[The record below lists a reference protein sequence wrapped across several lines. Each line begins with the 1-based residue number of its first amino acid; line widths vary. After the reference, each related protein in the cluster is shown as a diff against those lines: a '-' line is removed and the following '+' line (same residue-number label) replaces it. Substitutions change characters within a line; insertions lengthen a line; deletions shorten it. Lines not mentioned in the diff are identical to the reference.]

1 MTKIKKSPL
10 KHEPFED
17 GHPSIM
23 LVDYEQQHS
32 DFHAGVSENK
42 EEEKQEK
49 QETNQSPLEGPVVF
63 TPIVPTDVKEEF
75 SQLSI
80 ELNKQKEA
88 RELEEENIKQE
99 KREKN
104 TENLNNSFGSGN
116 VSSIAEELNINPGDM
131 DLYKSE
137 NTNIFRVVDNSGQEF
152 TQPKFVELNE
162 DGTTTLLNEAQ
173 VQDQDPN
180 FFEGLNVIEEE
191 NYYLPLNNME
201 AEIADDFAQA
211 EQDVGTMSINTG
223 INEEYFVDKYKD
235 ILKKYNVDIETAGPG
250 SDKIRLINS
259 KGEEEVVSLNMKVFD
274 SAPGVFG
281 TTIRDNNAKK
291 IHNQIK
297 NWVEEN
303 GAQYEQLD
311 YVSSILAKNKK
322 IADEI
327 IEANAA
333 TEFAMLQSFRA
344 VEETISQ
351 AQSDL
356 KKYNKEKKENPELDD
371 FAVYSNQAGK
381 YYERISKT
389 YESLEQLKS
398 IAKGEKDGLLSTGDI
413 TAEDIE
419 NRSSI
424 LATSGDE
431 DGGFFL
437 KEGSVA
443 EYEDIFEVLERD
455 YQDRYAGNFVSLIED
470 LFKGNYKQMGN
481 ELEVFEEGRIRLGD
495 MDKAVIYE
503 MLEKNPKL
511 KKQLLESS
519 LKSSKEQ
526 LVSNEEK
533 NSFLLEVKNRVLEQK
548 RKLLQPE
555 KDRLKIQTQDLENKS
570 IEFENETEDLQNVSN
585 KIETELNTYSNAMK
599 SLESTINMIDE
610 VYLPEIT
617 KEMKELEKS
626 AKTNPEDKKKY
637 LELYERGKTLLNNRK
652 KHLDNFEINRKK
664 YNEVVESTD
673 FNKLSKQID
682 LINIKQQDLQSKGQL
697 YQADVEKLQKRETR
711 IFNEAGYTVLDGI
724 LSPQKDVY
732 TSEKLYNQWMNQYKD
747 YPTLDAISTFSQG
760 AVDIARDLYIG
771 FPSIIAEYGL
781 YSVENALYGK
791 DDLDNFR
798 ASDIF
803 GRAVD
808 QLLEFDIFPV
818 AERTES
824 MWDGGLTYKN
834 ATKSVAELLPF
845 TAGIIATARKS
856 IVKGPAALDDLVIM
870 GKNFGKKG
878 NNQKLATQLAITKYT
893 HKTLL
898 HDQIKMGEELG
909 LDKEQA
915 FLFGNTSAFA
925 TALSQLVMPDQNFLT
940 SNAGK
945 TFLSNLSKNL
955 IGKTTLEAG
964 GQVAYNSVKN
974 YLKEFSEELIDLGF
988 QDLAKFSFIANH
1000 NSEFMNA
1007 KNIGDLAMGTLFLAG
1022 TLQTRGNIKT
1032 VKAVKD
1038 IVYSDF
1044 QNNGEQVIQTLGE
1057 MINDVEMKIQK
1068 TKDSKGIETN
1078 IKNKRLSK
1086 LEEQLEELK
1095 KSEVYARAVL
1105 NAKKSAPF
1113 YASTEHIDLI
1123 VQKNELIQSRKNSTG
1138 TELDEVNKKIK
1149 QINKKLE
1156 TTATYEK
1163 YLNDQKKDRQRLNQK
1178 LKESGENVEV
1188 YESYS
1193 NEEVAEIIEIN
1204 LLQESENIQAAIDQI
1219 QKDENG
1225 DALNKKDA
1233 GDLAKFKNRKKQ
1245 IDNSITKLK
1254 STEEQVENDRRAAII
1269 KDRINKI
1276 DKSGKLSRRINIEDA
1291 INLNQIQFELGYKDE
1306 SEFKTTEIQLNNL
1319 LSKVNEEI
1327 SKDKSIK
1334 ESSELRNLQNQYE
1347 KLREIV
1353 QSDQAFQGYRNN
1365 AFITEDVSGKKT
1377 IVINKKQS
1385 LQSGF
1390 INSGQHE
1397 FLHYVL
1403 KNTLKGN
1410 PALQKAFAE
1419 AMMQFANDNPGKVK
1433 GGGEFNARISGYGV
1447 NENVY
1452 EEYLTVMSEALV
1464 RKDVKYSN
1472 SFLDKMRDT
1481 IRRFKQRKGLRT
1493 ITFRDVKDDGGE
1505 SVMNFLRDFNSYFK
1519 SNKKNEAFDKMIR
1532 EGAEGDLTKVVEK
1545 ENQEIQERAYGPG
1558 FSKGLK
1564 NTFASFPDIKG
1575 DFDNLTQNE
1584 DGSKKF
1590 TSKEEFRQSPEYW
1603 DGYTQILDNKGLGAL
1618 IRQGVSDATG
1628 INTLQQI
1635 EEFEEKVRQ
1644 KLLQRYEANFDPS
1657 LANGSLFGFFVG
1669 GSGNFTQSR
1678 LYRAKGDVM
1687 VEYTRQVET
1696 TNLES
1701 KQTAADK
1708 SLEIFQDED
1717 FDTGKVKGPIGI
1729 KLYERLGPEAEAI
1742 NEKVKEVAATM
1753 KLDDLNFKTLK
1764 DLTPDLT
1771 QKLFGI
1777 KPKVGNLTKSDI
1789 KNAQM
1794 FINKH
1799 ASTLLSMLPEG
1810 STASGTSTGVQKVLL
1825 DAFYTKSDRAKMA
1838 KTGTKAGLA
1847 VQIKNE
1853 NITPSEFLEVFGITE
1868 RGKPNLYK
1876 KDTNTSS
1883 RIKALVAQT
1892 GRMMTNQGVREYLNE
1907 QGNVKLSARLADGK
1921 SRIMFSK
1928 PPQSIDQLSDQEFEQ
1943 RQKEDF
1949 DDIVKRNGQEPVP
1962 NTVEGKTRA
1971 FNWLLNGLS
1980 KSKKRALAQRLS
1992 KAFILAGGTFDGT
2005 SDRIVERKKILEE
2018 VVGKDTAQEI
2028 EGDIF
2033 DESGN
2038 VIRVGRGPLLF
2049 ATNTDYKAEF
2059 PKNYKFGP
2067 DSENQSEL
2075 VVRRTP
2081 NKDNIVDL
2089 PKLNKRSKGLLE
2101 VLNVLNEMIQED
2113 KANIPYVAFILSG
2126 TSTNQSHFI
2135 RKGSL
2140 VSFLSTDLDGKIIPK
2155 SAKLT
2160 MEEHTQ
2166 AASDF
2171 AKFMLN
2177 IMIDGKFKTLSK
2189 NALNSYIQGA
2199 LLSEFDDRLQ
2209 NVSAGFN
2216 YKENAGKYS
2225 RMILIDGAPV
2235 WIRYFNPDVNGNNG
2249 GINPNVMPLRNNEG
2263 KLVTLAENYGVGI
2276 DKSLWDHQNIVSKQQ
2291 ELLFDLFVGNKTQ
2304 ADVSKIM
2311 SDYVEVYKDVAS
2323 PKEIQSSRNYS
2334 KAVNNTRAINSNT
2347 PSRGMSAFDFD
2358 ETLIDKGENTII
2370 ATKGDV
2376 TVEISSAEWPIK
2388 GPQLA
2393 ADGYNFDFTDF
2404 INVRGGVEGPL
2415 MQKFRNRIK
2424 KYGIENNY
2432 ILTARPPESAPA
2444 IKAWLESQGINMPI
2458 ENITGLGNSTGEA
2471 KAMWMAGKYA
2481 EGYNDM
2487 YFVDDAL
2494 PNVDAVKDMMEQLDI
2509 KGSSVQAKIQFSK
2522 GFDKQFNDIIE
2533 QVTGVDSQKRFSSA
2547 QAELRGRKTK
2557 YKSIIPASA
2566 QDFSG
2571 LIYNFLGKGRQG
2583 EKHFEFFKKALIDTF
2598 ARGINEL
2605 NSSRQAAANDYK
2617 NLLKKY
2623 PKVKRKL
2630 NDIIEGSN
2638 FTVDQAVRVYLW
2650 NQNGFEVP
2658 GLSQRDLN
2666 NLTAFVDNDSDLKG
2680 FADAVGIISK
2690 RDQGYAAPGEYWL
2703 TENIKSDLMSD
2714 GAIGEVRSEFLQ
2726 EFLQNKNTIFSPENL
2741 NKIQAIYGSKFREA
2755 LEDILYRME
2764 TGRNRPTGRSRLMN
2778 EYMNWVNGSIG
2789 AIMFFNVRSA
2799 VLQTISSVNYIN
2811 WTDNNPLRAAA
2822 AFANQKQYWKDF
2834 VFLFNSDFLKQR
2846 RTGNRR
2852 GINEAELSAAVTGKG
2867 AYEQGKA
2874 AIRYLLKI
2882 GFLPTQ
2888 IADSF
2893 AIASGGATFYRNRIK
2908 SLMKDGM
2915 SRSEAEAKA
2924 FLDFQENTEASQQSA
2939 RPDMISQQQADPLGR
2954 LILSF
2959 QNTPMQYARI
2969 MNKAARDLVN
2979 GRGDYKTHVSK
2990 IIYYGA
2996 IQGIIFGA
3004 LQSALFATFGDE
3016 DDEESDKKKERILNQ
3031 MIDSILSG
3039 IGYGGKA
3046 ISTVKNTMLEYLRQ
3060 EEKTYNKD
3068 HGNTIIQAL
3077 SFAPPIGSKVR
3088 KIYSAIKTK
3097 QYNEEVFKRRG
3108 LTIDNPVWSAI
3119 GNIIEGTTNI
3129 PLGRLARKLVNIENA
3144 LDSQNETWQRIAL
3157 ALGWSTWDLGI
3168 TDPDIAQVKEDI
3180 KEEKAILRKQ
3190 ESERKKKEKEVQEQI
3205 EKEAKEKENI
3215 ELQKKEKEEGKK
3227 VLCAAINKSGKRC
3240 GKEVLPGQT
3249 YCTIHEKVEQ
3259 NETGE
3264 KKQCTKIKS
3273 NGERCK
3279 MKTSN
3284 KSGLC
3289 YYHD

>member
-1 MTKIKKSPL
+1 MSKTKSPL
-10 KHEPFED
+10 KHEEGNALAHAPYIKESDWHKKNDKKED
-17 GHPSIM
+17 VS
-23 LVDYEQQHS
+23 VDTDQET
-32 DFHAGVSENK
+32 K
-42 EEEKQEK
+42 EEV
-49 QETNQSPLEGPVVF
+49 SPSEGPVVS
-63 TPIVPTDVKEEF
+63 TPIVPDNIKEDL
-75 SQLSI
+75 SQLSK
-80 ELNKQKEA
+80 ELNKK
-88 RELEEENIKQE
+88 RELERLEEEQ
-99 KREKN
+99 KREEGRNIN
-104 TENLNNSFGSGN
+104 TENLNNSFGSDN
-116 VSSIAEELNINPGDM
+116 VSSIAEELNINSGDM
-131 DLYKSE
+131 DMYKSE
-137 NTNIFRVVDNSGQEF
+137 NANIYRVNDKSGEEF
-152 TQPKFVELNE
+152 SQPKFVQVND
-162 DGTTTLLNEAQ
+162 DGSTTLLNEAQ

-191 NYYLPLNNME
+191 NYYSDLNNME
-201 AEIADDFAQA
+201 EDIAGDFEQA

-223 INEEYFVDKYKD
+223 INEEYFVGKYED
-235 ILKKYNVDIETAGPG
+235 VLKKYNIAIETAGPG
-250 SDKIRLINS
+250 SDKIKLINA
-259 KGEEEVVSLNMKVFD
+259 KGEEQVVSLNMKVFD

-291 IHNQIK
+291 IHTQIK
-297 NWVEEN
+297 NFVEEN
-303 GAQYEQLD
+303 GTQYEQLD
-311 YVSSILAKNKK
+311 YTSSVLVKNKK

-327 IEANAA
+327 VDANASSDFA
-333 TEFAMLQSFRA
+333 MNQSYQSVNDEIEKANKSLERYDFLKESSPEFDTEFYLNDQ
-344 VEETISQ
+344 
-351 AQSDL
+351 
-356 KKYNKEKKENPELDD
+356 
-371 FAVYSNQAGK
+371 G
-381 YYERISKT
+381 
-389 YESLEQLKS
+389 YESLEQLQS
-398 IAKGEKDGLLSTGDI
+398 IAKGEKEGLLSTGDI
-413 TAEDIE
+413 TTEDIE
-419 NRSSI
+419 NFNNVTPEDKTKFEEYDKIFRI
-424 LATSGDE
+424 LE
-431 DGGFFL
+431 Q
-437 KEGSVA
+437 
-443 EYEDIFEVLERD
+443 D
-455 YQDRYAGNFVSLIED
+455 YQDNFGVIVSNIKETQKTGGYSKFFGEIEISD
-470 LFKGNYKQMGN
+470 
-481 ELEVFEEGRIRLGD
+481 EE
-495 MDKAVIYE
+495 KAVIIE

-511 KKQLLESS
+511 KKDILASPDQTF
-519 LKSSKEQ
+519 KA
-526 LVSNEEK
+526 VDNEDK
-533 NSFLLEVKNRVLEQK
+533 NKFLQEVKNRVLELEQK
-548 RKLLQPE
+548 KLKVKE
-555 KDRLKIQTQDLENKS
+555 TELKIQTQDIENKS
-570 IEFENETEDLQNVSN
+570 IEFENDVQEVNEIAGN
-585 KIETELNTYSNAMK
+585 IENDLNTRRVTME
-599 SLESTINMIDE
+599 SLEQTIEMIDD

-626 AKTNPEDKKKY
+626 AQTNPEDKKKY
-637 LELYERGKTLLNNRK
+637 LELYERGKVLLKNRQNNLEKWQQNRK
-652 KHLDNFEINRKK
+652 E
-664 YNEVVESTD
+664 YNEIVESDD
-673 FNKLSKQID
+673 FKNIAKRVDVINNAQLELLSEGEQLSKGYED
-682 LINIKQQDLQSKGQL
+682 INKKKIK
-697 YQADVEKLQKRETR
+697 
-711 IFNEAGYTVLDGI
+711 IFNEAGYTVLNGI

-732 TSEKLYNQWMNQYKD
+732 TSEKLYNEWMNQNKD
-747 YPTLDAISTFSQG
+747 NPTLDAVNTLVQG
-760 AVDIARDLYIG
+760 GADIFKDVLIG
-771 FPSIIAEYGL
+771 FPAEIAKYSL

-791 DDLDNFR
+791 KGNLDDDR
-798 ASDIF
+798 VSDVF

-808 QLLEFDIFPV
+808 QLLEVDYLPV
-818 AERTES
+818 AERTEG

-834 ATKSVAELLPF
+834 AVKSLAELAPF
-845 TAGIIATARKS
+845 TIGIIQTARKS
-856 IVKGPAALDDLVIM
+856 VVKGPQSLDDLVIM
-870 GKNFGKKG
+870 GKNFGKKRS
-878 NNQKLATQLAITKYT
+878 NQKLATQLAITKYT
-893 HKTLL
+893 HKALL

-909 LDKEQA
+909 LDTDQA
-915 FLFGNTSAFA
+915 FLFGNASAFA
-925 TALSQLVMPDQNFLT
+925 TAVSQLVMPDQNFLT

-945 TFLSNLSKNL
+945 TFLSNLSNNL
-955 IGKTTLEAG
+955 VGKTTLEAG
-964 GQVAYNSVKN
+964 GQVVYSSVKN
-974 YLKEFSEELIDLGF
+974 YFKEFSEELIDAGF
-988 QDLAKFSFIANH
+988 QDLAKFSFVANH

-1007 KNIGDLAMGTLFLAG
+1007 KNIGDLAMGTLFLSG
-1022 TLQTRGNIKT
+1022 TLQTAGNIKT
-1032 VKAVKD
+1032 IKAVKD

-1057 MINDVEMKIQK
+1057 MIDDVEMKIQK

-1105 NAKKSAPF
+1105 NAKKSAPL

-1156 TTATYEK
+1156 ATATYEK

-1193 NEEVAEIIEIN
+1193 NEEVAEIIETN
-1204 LLQESENIQAAIDQI
+1204 LLEESENIQAAIDQI

-1225 DALNKKDA
+1225 DALNKEDSES
-1233 GDLAKFKNRKKQ
+1233 LANFKNRKKQ

-1254 STEEQVENDRRAAII
+1254 STEEQVENNRRAAII

-1276 DKSGKLSRRINIEDA
+1276 DKSGKLSRRINIENA
-1291 INLNQIQFELGYKDE
+1291 INKNQIQFELGLKDE
-1306 SEFKTTEIQLNNL
+1306 SEFKTTEIQLNNI
-1319 LSKVNEEI
+1319 LSKINEEI
-1327 SKDKSIK
+1327 SSDNNIK
-1334 ESSELRNLQNQYE
+1334 ESSELKSLLEQYE
-1347 KLREIV
+1347 DLRETV
-1353 QSDQAFQGYRNN
+1353 QSDIAFSGYNNN

-1397 FLHYVL
+1397 FLHYAL
-1403 KNTLKGN
+1403 KNTLKN
-1410 PALQKAFAE
+1410 DPVLQKKFAE

-1447 NENVY
+1447 NEGVY
-1452 EEYLTVMSEALV
+1452 EEYLTLMSEALV

-1472 SFLDKMRDT
+1472 SFLGKMRDT
-1481 IRRFKQRKGLRT
+1481 IRRFKQRNGMQT
-1493 ITFRDVKDDGGE
+1493 ITFKDVKDDGGE

-1519 SNKKNEAFDKMIR
+1519 SNKKNQAFDKMIR
-1532 EGAEGDLTKVVEK
+1532 EGAEGDLTKSVEK

-1564 NTFASFPDIKG
+1564 NTFSSFPDIKS

-1603 DGYTQILDNKGLGAL
+1603 DGYAQILDNKGLGAL

-1628 INTLQQI
+1628 ITTLPQI

-1657 LANGSLFGFFVG
+1657 LANGSLFGFFIG

-1687 VEYTRQVET
+1687 VDYTRQVET

-1717 FDTGKVKGPIGI
+1717 FDTGRVKGPIGI
-1729 KLYERLGPEAEAI
+1729 KLYERLGPEAEAM

-1777 KPKVGNLTKSDI
+1777 KPKVGNLTKSDV

-1825 DAFYTKSDRAKMA
+1825 DAFYTKSDRAAMA
-1838 KTGTKAGLA
+1838 KTGSKAGLA

-1853 NITPSEFLEVFGITE
+1853 NITPAQFLEVFGVTE

-1876 KDTNTSS
+1876 KDSNTSS

-1907 QGNVKLSARLADGK
+1907 QGDVKLSARLADGK

-1928 PPQSIDQLSDQEFEQ
+1928 TPQTIDQLSDQEFEQ
-1943 RQKEDF
+1943 RQEESF

-1962 NTVEGKTRA
+1962 NTVEGKIRA

-1980 KSKKRALAQRLS
+1980 KSEKKALAQRLS

-2005 SDRIVERKKILEE
+2005 SDPIVKRLKILEE
-2018 VVGKDTAQEI
+2018 VVGKDVAQEI

-2140 VSFLSTDLDGKIIPK
+2140 GSFLSTDLDGKIIPK

-2166 AASDF
+2166 AASNL

-2177 IMIDGKFKTLSK
+2177 IMIDGKFETLSK
-2189 NALNSYIQGA
+2189 NALDNYIQGA
-2199 LLSEFDDRLQ
+2199 LLSEFDNRLQ

-2216 YKENAGKYS
+2216 YKENAGRYS
-2225 RMILIDGAPV
+2225 KMILIDGAPV

-2249 GINPNVMPLRNNEG
+2249 GINPNVILLRNSEG

-2323 PKEIQSSRNYS
+2323 PKEIQSATNHS
-2334 KAVNNTRAINSNT
+2334 KAVNNARAINSNT

-2376 TVEISSAEWPIK
+2376 TVEISSSEWPLK

-2432 ILTARPPESAPA
+2432 ILTARPAESAPA
-2444 IKAWLESQGINMPI
+2444 IKAWLESQGIDMPI

-2509 KGSSVQAKIQFSK
+2509 KGSSVQAKINFSK
-2522 GFDKQFNDIIE
+2522 GLDKQFNDIIE
-2533 QVTGVDSQKRFSSA
+2533 QTTGMESQKRFSET

-2571 LIYNFLGKGRQG
+2571 LIYNFLGKGKQG

-2623 PKVKRKL
+2623 PEVKRKL
-2630 NDIIEGSN
+2630 NDIIDGSN

-2680 FADAVGIISK
+2680 FADAIGIISK

-2726 EFLQNKNTIFSPENL
+2726 EFLQNKDIIFSPENL

-2811 WTDNNPLRAAA
+2811 WTDNNPLKAAA

-2834 VFLFNSDFLKQR
+2834 AFLFNSDFLKQR

-2867 AYEQGKA
+2867 AYEQSKA

-3031 MIDSILSG
+3031 MIDSVLSG

-3046 ISTVKNTMLEYLRQ
+3046 ISTIKNTMLEYLKQ

-3077 SFAPPIGSKVR
+3077 SFAPPIGSKIR

-3097 QYNEEVFKRRG
+3097 QYNEEVFKKRG

-3157 ALGWSTWDLGI
+3157 VLGWSTWDLGI

-3180 KEEKAILRKQ
+3180 KEEKAILREQ
-3190 ESERKKKEKEVQEQI
+3190 EKERKKKERQVEEQI
-3205 EKEAKEKENI
+3205 EKESKEKENI
-3215 ELQKKEKEEGKK
+3215 ELQKQEKKEGKK
-3227 VLCAAINKSGKRC
+3227 VLCASINKSGRRC
-3240 GKEVLPGQT
+3240 GKEVLPGST

-3273 NGERCK
+3273 NGDRCK

>member
-42 EEEKQEK
+42 EEEKQEE
-49 QETNQSPLEGPVVF
+49 QETIKSPLEGPVVF
-63 TPIVPTDVKEEF
+63 TPMVPADVKEEF

-99 KREKN
+99 KRDKN
-104 TENLNNSFGSGN
+104 TEDLNTTYGVDNIN
-116 VSSIAEELNINPGDM
+116 SIAEELNINPGDM

-137 NTNIFRVVDNSGQEF
+137 NTNIFRVKDNSGQEF

-191 NYYLPLNNME
+191 NYYSPLNDME
-201 AEIADDFAQA
+201 ADIADDFAQA
-211 EQDVGTMSINTG
+211 DEAVGFEGRLTNG
-223 INEEYFVDKYKD
+223 INEEYFVDKYED
-235 ILKKYNVDIETAGPG
+235 ILKKYNVAIETAGPG
-250 SDKIRLINS
+250 SDKIKLINS

-303 GAQYEQLD
+303 GTQYEQLD
-311 YVSSILAKNKK
+311 YASSILATNKK
-322 IADEI
+322 RADEI
-327 IEANAA
+327 VEANASSIS
-333 TEFAMLQSFRA
+333 AMNQSYQAVNDEIERA
-344 VEETISQ
+344 KGSLE
-351 AQSDL
+351 
-356 KKYNKEKKENPELDD
+356 KYNNFKEAGLLESEGNRVENDALIVSFLND
-371 FAVYSNQAGK
+371 QG
-381 YYERISKT
+381 
-389 YESLEQLKS
+389 YESLEQLQS
-398 IAKGEKDGLLSTGDI
+398 IAKGEKDGLLSIGNI

-419 NRSSI
+419 NFKNVTPENKIKFKEYDRIFRI
-424 LATSGDE
+424 LE
-431 DGGFFL
+431 Q
-437 KEGSVA
+437 
-443 EYEDIFEVLERD
+443 D
-455 YQDRYAGNFVSLIED
+455 YQDNFGTLVDNIKETKNYYGGEYKKFFSEIELSD
-470 LFKGNYKQMGN
+470 
-481 ELEVFEEGRIRLGD
+481 EE
-495 MDKAVIYE
+495 KAVIIE
-503 MLEKNPKL
+503 KLEKNPKL
-511 KKQLLESS
+511 KKDILATEG
-519 LKSSKEQ
+519 KEQ
-526 LVSNEEK
+526 DAFSFKLIAPIDISGKNE
-533 NSFLLEVKNRVLEQK
+533 FLQEVKNTVLKREQE
-548 RKLLQPE
+548 KLKVKE
-555 KDRLKIQTQDLENKS
+555 TELKIKTQDIENKS
-570 IEFENETEDLQNVSN
+570 IEFENNVQEVNEAASS
-585 KIETELNTYSNAMK
+585 IENELSKRKTTMN
-599 SLESTINMIDE
+599 SLEQTIKMIDD

-626 AKTNPEDKKKY
+626 ARINSEDRKKY
-637 LELYERGKTLLNNRK
+637 LELYERGKVLLKNRQNHLEKWQENRK
-652 KHLDNFEINRKK
+652 E
-664 YNEVVESTD
+664 YNEIVESED
-673 FNKLSKQID
+673 FKNIAKQID
-682 LINIKQQDLQSKGQL
+682 VINTTQL
-697 YQADVEKLQKRETR
+697 ELLSEGEKLSEEYEDINNTKTK
-711 IFNEAGYTVLDGI
+711 IFNEAGYTVLNGI

-732 TSEKLYNQWMNQYKD
+732 NSEKLYNEWLNQNKD
-747 YPTLDAISTFSQG
+747 NPTMDAVNTLVQG
-760 AVDIARDLYIG
+760 GIDIAKGVYIG
-771 FPSIIAEYGL
+771 FPGEIIEYGMYKL
-781 YSVENALYGK
+781 ENAFQAMGV
-791 DDLDNFR
+791 LDNLDEKRF
-798 ASDIF
+798 SEYF
-803 GRAVD
+803 GRTVD
-808 QLLEFDIFPV
+808 MLMETDFLPV
-818 AERTES
+818 AERTEG
-824 MWDGGLTYKN
+824 MWDGGFTYKN
-834 ATKSVAELLPF
+834 TTKSIAELLPF

-856 IVKGPAALDDLVIM
+856 IVKGPKALDDLVIM
-870 GKNFGKKG
+870 GQNFGRVK
-878 NNQKLATQLAITKYT
+878 NNQKLVTQIAITKYT
-893 HKTLL
+893 HRALL

-909 LDKEQA
+909 LNKDQA

-925 TALSQLVMPDQNFLT
+925 TALSQLIMPDQKFLT

-955 IGKTTLEAG
+955 IGKTTLEAS
-964 GQVAYNSVKN
+964 GQVVYNSVKN
-974 YLKEFSEELIDLGF
+974 YFKEFSEELIDAGF
-988 QDLAKFSFIANH
+988 QDLAKFTFVANH

-1022 TLQTRGNIKT
+1022 TLQTAGNVKT
-1032 VKAVKD
+1032 IKAVKD

-1044 QNNGEQVIQTLGE
+1044 QNSGEQVIQTLGE

-1105 NAKKSAPF
+1105 NAKRSAPS
-1113 YASTEHIDLI
+1113 YATTEHIDLI

-1156 TTATYEK
+1156 ATATYEK

-1204 LLQESENIQAAIDQI
+1204 LLEESENIQAAIDQI

-1225 DALNKKDA
+1225 DALNKEDA
-1233 GDLAKFKNRKKQ
+1233 ANLAKFKNRKKQ

-1254 STEEQVENDRRAAII
+1254 STEEQVENSRRAAII

-1276 DKSGKLSRRINIEDA
+1276 DKSGKLSRRINIENA
-1291 INLNQIQFELGYKDE
+1291 INRNQIQFEFGLKDE

-1327 SKDKSIK
+1327 SKDNSIK
-1334 ESSELRNLQNQYE
+1334 ESSELKNLLEQYE
-1347 KLREIV
+1347 DLRETV

-1403 KNTLKGN
+1403 KNTLKSD
-1410 PALQKAFAE
+1410 PVLQKKFAE

-1447 NENVY
+1447 NEGVY
-1452 EEYLTVMSEALV
+1452 EEYLTLMSEALV

-1472 SFLDKMRDT
+1472 SFLGKMRDT
-1481 IRRFKQRKGLRT
+1481 IRRFKQRRGMQT

-1545 ENQEIQERAYGPG
+1545 ENQETQERAYGPG

-1564 NTFASFPDIKG
+1564 NTFASFPDIKS

-1799 ASTLLSMLPEG
+1799 ANTLLSMLPEG

-1928 PPQSIDQLSDQEFEQ
+1928 PLQPIDQLSDQEFEQ

-1949 DDIVKRNGQEPVP
+1949 DDIVKRSGQEPVP

-1980 KSKKRALAQRLS
+1980 KSEKKALAQRLS

-2038 VIRVGRGPLLF
+2038 VVRVGRGPLLF

-2081 NKDNIVDL
+2081 NKENIVDL
-2089 PKLNKRSKGLLE
+2089 LKLNKRSKGLLE
-2101 VLNVLNEMIQED
+2101 VLSVLDEMIQED

-2126 TSTNQSHFI
+2126 TSTNMSHFI

-2189 NALNSYIQGA
+2189 NALNNYIQGA
-2199 LLSEFDDRLQ
+2199 LLGEFDNRLQ
-2209 NVSAGFN
+2209 NISAGFN
-2216 YKENAGKYS
+2216 YKENAGRYS
-2225 RMILIDGAPV
+2225 RMILIDGSPV

-2249 GINPNVMPLRNNEG
+2249 GINPNVILLRNNEG

-2323 PKEIQSSRNYS
+2323 PGEIQSSRNYS
-2334 KAVNNTRAINSNT
+2334 KAVNKARAINSNT

-2444 IKAWLESQGINMPI
+2444 IKAWLESQGIDMPI

-2583 EKHFEFFKKALIDTF
+2583 EKHFEFFKKSLIDTF

-2630 NDIIEGSN
+2630 NDIIEDSN

-2726 EFLQNKNTIFSPENL
+2726 EFLQNKNIIFSPENL

-2834 VFLFNSDFLKQR
+2834 AFLFNSDFLKQR
-2846 RTGNRR
+2846 RAGNRR

-2867 AYEQGKA
+2867 AYEQAKA
-2874 AIRYLLKI
+2874 AIRYLLKV

-3046 ISTVKNTMLEYLRQ
+3046 ISTVKNTMLEYLKQ

-3097 QYNEEVFKRRG
+3097 QYNEEVFKKRG
-3108 LTIDNPVWSAI
+3108 LTIDNPIWSAI
-3119 GNIIEGTTNI
+3119 GNVIEGTTNI

-3180 KEEKAILRKQ
+3180 KREKKILREQ
-3190 ESERKKKEKEVQEQI
+3190 ENERKKKEKKVKEQI
-3205 EKEAKEKENI
+3205 EKETKEKENV

-3227 VLCAAINKSGKRC
+3227 VLCASINKSGNRC
-3240 GKEVLPGQT
+3240 RNEVLPGKI